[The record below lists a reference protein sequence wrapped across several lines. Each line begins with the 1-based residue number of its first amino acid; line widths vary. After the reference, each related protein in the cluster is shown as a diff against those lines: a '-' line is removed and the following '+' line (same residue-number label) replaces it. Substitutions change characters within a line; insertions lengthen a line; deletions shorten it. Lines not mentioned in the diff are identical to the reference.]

1 MVMRI
6 TTRCIALR
14 YVDKLIGYNDMLG
27 STDVDSTAGKY
38 MFKKVSREILN
49 LIGELSQLFFTGNAQ
64 SISDKLGILFSE
76 NSYDFDKAFILLDKL
91 KREIGEFPAKY
102 RVLFLPYKYSMWDSL
117 ESIYEAAE
125 KDPECEAY
133 VMPIPYYNKD
143 GHDNMIG
150 MHDESDLYPKDLDV
164 VSWREHTVDEINPDI
179 IFIHNP
185 YDDGNLVTSIHPDYY
200 TRKLVRDD
208 RLVVYVPYYVSYTD
222 DPDIL
227 TSLGFAG
234 IYADYV
240 ITQSEW
246 YRNEYERCLDKYR
259 DMGDNARAAVDYY
272 DNGHKFAVLGNPKYD
287 KVAILTKKSYP
298 LSGNWHDALFCGAGQ
313 RLTLLLDTTVELV
326 LEQRGNIFE
335 KINAVIDVVEENRDM
350 ALIWR
355 PHPLIEVTISEM
367 APELEEMYRRT
378 IERCRDLDNCIFDD
392 TPDMHR
398 AMAWSDC
405 FFGKYGSMLELY
417 RHTGKPAVMLDLGGT
432 DSSVRDYDEGALSGK
447 VHAGEVLREEE
458 LGMGTVL
465 EFCREYQYV
474 PAEFEQKETFGERIY
489 KFSKDALVRKISK

>member
-1 MVMRI
+1 MRI
-6 TTRCIALR
+6 SEKHSALKHVNKAVEYNNMLIEIDFRNTTGVYL
-14 YVDKLIGYNDMLG
+14 
-27 STDVDSTAGKY
+27 
-38 MFKKVSREILN
+38 FKKISKEVLKQVDELLKLDLSNELRIILD
-49 LIGELSQLFFTGNAQ
+49 ELRTML
-64 SISDKLGILFSE
+64 SDDSFNGDETSKILV
-76 NSYDFDKAFILLDKL
+76 KL
-91 KREIGEFPAKY
+91 KEKISEFSAKY

-117 ESIYEAAE
+117 ESIHEAAQ

-133 VMPIPYYNKD
+133 VMPIPYYDKD
-143 GHDNMIG
+143 NNGNMTE
-150 MHDESDLYPKDLDV
+150 MHDESDLYPKDLDI

-185 YDDGNLVTSIHPDYY
+185 YDDGNLMTSIHPDYY

-222 DPDIL
+222 DPDMM
-227 TSLGFAG
+227 TSLGFAEM
-234 IYADYV
+234 YADYV

-246 YRNEYERCLDKYR
+246 YKDKYVKHLNEYRRQGEDIHSI
-259 DMGDNARAAVDYY
+259 VDYY

-287 KVAILTKKSYP
+287 KVATLAKKSYP
-298 LSGNWHDALFCGAGQ
+298 LSDGWHDALFCGAGQ

-326 LEQRGNIFE
+326 LKQRENVFE
-335 KINAVIDVVEENRDM
+335 KINAVIDVVEERRDM

-355 PHPLIEVTISEM
+355 PHPLIEVTISDM
-367 APELEEMYRRT
+367 APELEETYRRT
-378 IERCRDLDNCIFDD
+378 IERCRNLDNCIFDD

-417 RHTGKPAVMLDLGGT
+417 RHTGKPAVMLDFGGT
-432 DSSVRDYDEGALSGK
+432 DSSVRDYDEEALSGK

-465 EFCREYQYV
+465 ELCRKYQYV
-474 PAEFEQKETFGERIY
+474 PADFRQQETFGGRIY
-489 KFSKDALVRKISK
+489 SFSREALLKKLNQ

>member
-1 MVMRI
+1 MRI
-6 TTRCIALR
+6 SGKHSALKHVNKAVE
-14 YVDKLIGYNDMLG
+14 YNNMLIEIDFRNATGVYL
-27 STDVDSTAGKY
+27 
-38 MFKKVSREILN
+38 FKKISKEVLKQVDELLKLDLSNELRIILD
-49 LIGELSQLFFTGNAQ
+49 ELRTML
-64 SISDKLGILFSE
+64 SDDSFNGDETSKILV
-76 NSYDFDKAFILLDKL
+76 KL
-91 KREIGEFPAKY
+91 KEKISEFSAKY

-117 ESIYEAAE
+117 QSIHEAAQ

-133 VMPIPYYNKD
+133 VMPIPYYDKD

-298 LSGNWHDALFCGAGQ
+298 LPDDWHDALFCGAGQ

-326 LEQRGNIFE
+326 LKQRENVFE

-355 PHPLIEVTISEM
+355 PHPLIEVIISEM

-474 PAEFEQKETFGERIY
+474 PADFEQKETFGERIY
-489 KFSKDALVRKISK
+489 KFSKEALVRKISK

>member
-1 MVMRI
+1 MRI
-6 TTRCIALR
+6 SEKHSALKHVNKAVE
-14 YVDKLIGYNDMLG
+14 YNNMLIEIDFRNATGVYL
-27 STDVDSTAGKY
+27 
-38 MFKKVSREILN
+38 FKKISKEVLKQVDELLKLDLSNELRIILD
-49 LIGELSQLFFTGNAQ
+49 ELRTML
-64 SISDKLGILFSE
+64 SDDSFNGDETSKILV
-76 NSYDFDKAFILLDKL
+76 KL
-91 KREIGEFPAKY
+91 KEKISEFSAKY

-125 KDPECEAY
+125 NDPECEAY
-133 VMPIPYYNKD
+133 VMPIPYYDKD

-164 VSWREHTVDEINPDI
+164 VSWWEHTVDEINPDI

-287 KVAILTKKSYP
+287 KVAILAKKSYP
-298 LSGNWHDALFCGAGQ
+298 LSDDWHDALFCGAGQ

-326 LEQRGNIFE
+326 LKQRENVFE
-335 KINAVIDVVEENRDM
+335 KINAVIDVVEESRDM

-355 PHPLIEVTISEM
+355 PHPLIEVIISEM

-417 RHTGKPAVMLDLGGT
+417 RHTGKPVVMLDLGGT

-474 PAEFEQKETFGERIY
+474 PADFEQKETFGERIY
-489 KFSKDALVRKISK
+489 KFSKEALVRKISK

>member
-1 MVMRI
+1 MRI
-6 TTRCIALR
+6 SEKHSALKHVNKAVE
-14 YVDKLIGYNDMLG
+14 YNNMLIEIDFRNATGVYL
-27 STDVDSTAGKY
+27 
-38 MFKKVSREILN
+38 FKKISKEVLKQVDELLKLDLSNELRIILD
-49 LIGELSQLFFTGNAQ
+49 ELRTML
-64 SISDKLGILFSE
+64 SDDSFNGDETSKILV
-76 NSYDFDKAFILLDKL
+76 KL
-91 KREIGEFPAKY
+91 KEKISEFSAKY

-117 ESIYEAAE
+117 ESIHEAAQ

-133 VMPIPYYNKD
+133 VMPIPYYDKD
-143 GHDNMIG
+143 DNGNMTE

-185 YDDGNLVTSIHPDYY
+185 YDDGNRMTSIHPDYY

-222 DPDIL
+222 DPDML

-287 KVAILTKKSYP
+287 KVATLAKKSYL
-298 LSGNWHDALFCGAGQ
+298 LSDDWHDALFCGAGQ

-326 LEQRGNIFE
+326 LKQRGNVFE
-335 KINAVIDVVEENRDM
+335 KINAVIDVVEENREM

-367 APELEEMYRRT
+367 APELEETYRRT
-378 IERCRDLDNCIFDD
+378 IERCRNLDNCIFDD

-432 DSSVRDYDEGALSGK
+432 DSSVRDYDEEALSGK

-465 EFCREYQYV
+465 EFCRKYQYV
-474 PAEFEQKETFGERIY
+474 PADFSQQETFGGRIY
-489 KFSKDALVRKISK
+489 SFSREAFLKKLDQ

>member
-1 MVMRI
+1 
-6 TTRCIALR
+6 
-14 YVDKLIGYNDMLG
+14 MLG

-117 ESIYEAAE
+117 ESIYGAAE

-133 VMPIPYYNKD
+133 VMPIPYYDKD

-185 YDDGNLVTSIHPDYY
+185 YDEGNLVTSIHPDYY
-200 TRKLVRDD
+200 AWKLVRDD

-222 DPDIL
+222 DPDMQ

-259 DMGDNARAAVDYY
+259 DMDDNTRAAVDYY

-287 KVAILTKKSYP
+287 KVVTLSKESYP
-298 LSGNWHDALFCGAGQ
+298 LFSDWHDALFCGASQ

-326 LEQRGNIFE
+326 LKQRGNVFE

-355 PHPLIEVTISEM
+355 PHPLIEVVISEM
-367 APELEEMYRRT
+367 ALELEEMYRRT

-474 PAEFEQKETFGERIY
+474 PADFEQKETFGERIY
-489 KFSKDALVRKISK
+489 KFSKEALVRKISK

>member
-1 MVMRI
+1 MRI
-6 TTRCIALR
+6 SGKHSALKHVNKAVE
-14 YVDKLIGYNDMLG
+14 YNNMLIEIDFRNATGVYL
-27 STDVDSTAGKY
+27 
-38 MFKKVSREILN
+38 FKKISKEVLKQVDELLKLDLSNELRIILD
-49 LIGELSQLFFTGNAQ
+49 ELRTML
-64 SISDKLGILFSE
+64 SDDSFNGDETSKILV
-76 NSYDFDKAFILLDKL
+76 KL
-91 KREIGEFPAKY
+91 KEKISEFSAKY

-117 ESIYEAAE
+117 QSIHEAAQ

-133 VMPIPYYNKD
+133 VMPIPYYDKD

-287 KVAILTKKSYP
+287 KVAILTKKK
-298 LSGNWHDALFCGAGQ
+298 LSTA
-313 RLTLLLDTTVELV
+313 
-326 LEQRGNIFE
+326 
-335 KINAVIDVVEENRDM
+335 
-350 ALIWR
+350 
-355 PHPLIEVTISEM
+355 
-367 APELEEMYRRT
+367 
-378 IERCRDLDNCIFDD
+378 
-392 TPDMHR
+392 
-398 AMAWSDC
+398 
-405 FFGKYGSMLELY
+405 
-417 RHTGKPAVMLDLGGT
+417 
-432 DSSVRDYDEGALSGK
+432 
-447 VHAGEVLREEE
+447 
-458 LGMGTVL
+458 
-465 EFCREYQYV
+465 
-474 PAEFEQKETFGERIY
+474 
-489 KFSKDALVRKISK
+489 

>member
-1 MVMRI
+1 MRI
-6 TTRCIALR
+6 SEKHSALKHVNKAVE
-14 YVDKLIGYNDMLG
+14 YNNMLIEIDFRNATGVYL
-27 STDVDSTAGKY
+27 
-38 MFKKVSREILN
+38 FKKISKEVLKQVDELLKLDLSNELRIILD
-49 LIGELSQLFFTGNAQ
+49 ELRTML
-64 SISDKLGILFSE
+64 SDDSFNGDETSKILV
-76 NSYDFDKAFILLDKL
+76 KL
-91 KREIGEFPAKY
+91 KEKISEFSAKY

-117 ESIYEAAE
+117 ESIHEAAQ

-133 VMPIPYYNKD
+133 VMPIPYYDKD
-143 GHDNMIG
+143 NNGNMTE

-185 YDDGNLVTSIHPDYY
+185 YDDGNLMTSIHPDYY

-222 DPDIL
+222 DPDMM
-227 TSLGFAG
+227 TSLGFAEM
-234 IYADYV
+234 YADYV

-246 YRNEYERCLDKYR
+246 YKDKYVKHLNEYRRQGEDIHSI
-259 DMGDNARAAVDYY
+259 VDYY

-287 KVAILTKKSYP
+287 KVATLAKKSYP
-298 LSGNWHDALFCGAGQ
+298 LSDDWHDALFCGVGQ

-326 LEQRGNIFE
+326 LKQRENVFE
-335 KINAVIDVVEENRDM
+335 KINAVIDVVEERRDM

-355 PHPLIEVTISEM
+355 PHPLIEVTISDM
-367 APELEEMYRRT
+367 VPELEETYRRT
-378 IERCRDLDNCIFDD
+378 IERCRNLDNCIFDD

-417 RHTGKPAVMLDLGGT
+417 RHTGKPAVMLGLGGT
-432 DSSVRDYDEGALSGK
+432 DSSVRDYDEDALSGK

-465 EFCREYQYV
+465 EFCRKYQYV
-474 PAEFEQKETFGERIY
+474 PADFRQQETFGGRIY
-489 KFSKDALVRKISK
+489 RFSREALLKKLNQ

>member
-1 MVMRI
+1 MRI
-6 TTRCIALR
+6 SGKHSALKHVNKAVE
-14 YVDKLIGYNDMLG
+14 YNNMLIEIDFRNATGVYL
-27 STDVDSTAGKY
+27 
-38 MFKKVSREILN
+38 FKKISKEVLKQVDELLKLDLSNELRIILD
-49 LIGELSQLFFTGNAQ
+49 ELRIML
-64 SISDKLGILFSE
+64 SDDSFNGDETSKILV
-76 NSYDFDKAFILLDKL
+76 KL
-91 KREIGEFPAKY
+91 KEKISEFSAKY

-117 ESIYEAAE
+117 QSIHEAAQ

-133 VMPIPYYNKD
+133 VMPIPYYDKD

-298 LSGNWHDALFCGAGQ
+298 LSDDWHDALFCGAGQ

-326 LEQRGNIFE
+326 LKQRENVFE
-335 KINAVIDVVEENRDM
+335 KINAVIDVVEESRDM

-355 PHPLIEVTISEM
+355 PHPLIEVTISDM
-367 APELEEMYRRT
+367 VPELEETYRRT
-378 IERCRDLDNCIFDD
+378 IERCRNLDNCIFDD

-432 DSSVRDYDEGALSGK
+432 DSSVRDYDEEALSGK

-474 PAEFEQKETFGERIY
+474 PADFEQKETFGERIY
-489 KFSKDALVRKISK
+489 KFSKEALVRKISK

>member
-1 MVMRI
+1 MRI
-6 TTRCIALR
+6 SEKHSALKHVNKAVE
-14 YVDKLIGYNDMLG
+14 YNNMLIEIDFRNATGVYL
-27 STDVDSTAGKY
+27 
-38 MFKKVSREILN
+38 FKKISKEVLKQVDELLKLDLSNELRIILD
-49 LIGELSQLFFTGNAQ
+49 ELRTML
-64 SISDKLGILFSE
+64 SDDSFNGDETSKILV
-76 NSYDFDKAFILLDKL
+76 KL
-91 KREIGEFPAKY
+91 KEKISEFSAKY

-117 ESIYEAAE
+117 ESIHEAAQ

-133 VMPIPYYNKD
+133 VMPIPYYDKD
-143 GHDNMIG
+143 DNGNMTE

-185 YDDGNLVTSIHPDYY
+185 YDDGNRMTSIHPDYY

-222 DPDIL
+222 DPDML

-287 KVAILTKKSYP
+287 KVATLAKKSYL
-298 LSGNWHDALFCGAGQ
+298 LSDDWHDALFCGAGQ

-326 LEQRGNIFE
+326 LKQRGNVFE
-335 KINAVIDVVEENRDM
+335 KINAVIDVVEENREM

-367 APELEEMYRRT
+367 APELEETYRRT
-378 IERCRDLDNCIFDD
+378 IERCRNLDNCIFDY

-432 DSSVRDYDEGALSGK
+432 DSSVRDYDEEALSGK

-465 EFCREYQYV
+465 EFCRKYQYV
-474 PAEFEQKETFGERIY
+474 PADFRQQETFGGRIY
-489 KFSKDALVRKISK
+489 SFSREAFLKKLDQ

>member
-1 MVMRI
+1 MVMKI

-91 KREIGEFPAKY
+91 KREIDEFHAKY

-133 VMPIPYYNKD
+133 VMPIPYYDKD

-150 MHDESDLYPKDLDV
+150 MHDESDLYPKDLDI

-298 LSGNWHDALFCGAGQ
+298 LPDDWHDALFCGAGQ

-326 LEQRGNIFE
+326 LKQRENVFE

-355 PHPLIEVTISEM
+355 PHPLIEVIISEM
-367 APELEEMYRRT
+367 APELEEMYCRT

-398 AMAWSDC
+398 AMVWSDC

-474 PAEFEQKETFGERIY
+474 PADFEQKETFGERIY
-489 KFSKDALVRKISK
+489 KFSKEALVRKISK

>member
-1 MVMRI
+1 MRI
-6 TTRCIALR
+6 AAKRTALRCI
-14 YVDKLIGYNDMLG
+14 YKLIEYNCML
-27 STDVDSTAGKY
+27 DSAGANGTARLYLFRKI
-38 MFKKVSREILN
+38 SREVLKIIEELMT
-49 LIGELSQLFFTGNAQ
+49 LELSDDMRRTLVELQ
-64 SISDKLGILFSE
+64 SVFSNDSGENDKVT
-76 NSYDFDKAFILLDKL
+76 ALLAKL
-91 KREIGEFPAKY
+91 KSGVDESPAKY
-102 RVLFLPYKYSMWDSL
+102 GVLFLPYKYSMWDSL
-117 ESIYEAAE
+117 QSIHEAAQ

-133 VMPIPYYNKD
+133 VMPIPYYDKD

-298 LSGNWHDALFCGAGQ
+298 LSDDWHDALFCGAGQ

-326 LEQRGNIFE
+326 LKQRENVFE
-335 KINAVIDVVEENRDM
+335 KINAVIDVVEESRDM
-350 ALIWR
+350 ALLWR
-355 PHPLIEVTISEM
+355 PHPLIEVTISDM
-367 APELEEMYRRT
+367 VPELEETYRRT
-378 IERCRDLDNCIFDD
+378 IERCRNLDNCIFDD

-432 DSSVRDYDEGALSGK
+432 DSSVRDYDEEALSGK

-474 PAEFEQKETFGERIY
+474 PADFEQKETFGERIY

>member
-1 MVMRI
+1 MRI
-6 TTRCIALR
+6 SEKHSALKHVNKAVE
-14 YVDKLIGYNDMLG
+14 YNNMLIEIDFRNATGVYL
-27 STDVDSTAGKY
+27 
-38 MFKKVSREILN
+38 FKKISKEVLKQVDELLKLDLSNELRIILD
-49 LIGELSQLFFTGNAQ
+49 ELRTML
-64 SISDKLGILFSE
+64 SDDSFNGDETSKILV
-76 NSYDFDKAFILLDKL
+76 KL
-91 KREIGEFPAKY
+91 KEKISEFSAKY

-117 ESIYEAAE
+117 ESIHEAAQ

-133 VMPIPYYNKD
+133 VMPIPYYDKD
-143 GHDNMIG
+143 DNGNMTE

-185 YDDGNLVTSIHPDYY
+185 YDDGNRMTSIHPDYY

-222 DPDIL
+222 DPDML

-287 KVAILTKKSYP
+287 KVATLAKKSYL
-298 LSGNWHDALFCGAGQ
+298 LSDDWHDALFCGAGQ

-326 LEQRGNIFE
+326 LKQRGNVFE
-335 KINAVIDVVEENRDM
+335 KINAVIDVVEENREM

-367 APELEEMYRRT
+367 APELEETYRRT
-378 IERCRDLDNCIFDD
+378 IERCRNLDNCIFDD

-432 DSSVRDYDEGALSGK
+432 DSSVRDYDEEALSGK

-465 EFCREYQYV
+465 EFCRKYQYV
-474 PAEFEQKETFGERIY
+474 PADFRQQETFGGRIY
-489 KFSKDALVRKISK
+489 SFSCEAFLKKLDQ

>member
-1 MVMRI
+1 MRI
-6 TTRCIALR
+6 SEKHSALKHVNKAVE
-14 YVDKLIGYNDMLG
+14 YNNMLIEIDFRNATGVYL
-27 STDVDSTAGKY
+27 
-38 MFKKVSREILN
+38 FKKISKEVLKQVDELLKLDLSNELRIILD
-49 LIGELSQLFFTGNAQ
+49 ELRTMF
-64 SISDKLGILFSE
+64 SDDSFNGDETSKILV
-76 NSYDFDKAFILLDKL
+76 KL
-91 KREIGEFPAKY
+91 KEKISEFSAKY

-117 ESIYEAAE
+117 ESIHEAAQ

-133 VMPIPYYNKD
+133 VMPIPYYDKD
-143 GHDNMIG
+143 DNGNMTE

-185 YDDGNLVTSIHPDYY
+185 YDDGNRMTSIHPDYY

-222 DPDIL
+222 DPDML

-287 KVAILTKKSYP
+287 KVATLAKKSYL
-298 LSGNWHDALFCGAGQ
+298 LSDDWHDALFCGAGQ

-326 LEQRGNIFE
+326 LKQRGNVFE
-335 KINAVIDVVEENRDM
+335 KINAVIDVVEENREM

-367 APELEEMYRRT
+367 APELEETYRRT
-378 IERCRDLDNCIFDD
+378 IERCRNLDNCIFDD

-432 DSSVRDYDEGALSGK
+432 DSSVRDYDEEALSGK

-465 EFCREYQYV
+465 EFCRKYQYV
-474 PAEFEQKETFGERIY
+474 PADFRQQETFGGRIY

>member
-1 MVMRI
+1 MRI
-6 TTRCIALR
+6 SEKHSALKHVNKAVEYNNMLIEIDFRNTTGVYL
-14 YVDKLIGYNDMLG
+14 
-27 STDVDSTAGKY
+27 
-38 MFKKVSREILN
+38 FKKISKEVLKQVDELLKLDLSNELRIILD
-49 LIGELSQLFFTGNAQ
+49 ELRTML
-64 SISDKLGILFSE
+64 SDDSFNGDETSKILV
-76 NSYDFDKAFILLDKL
+76 KL
-91 KREIGEFPAKY
+91 KEKISEFSAKY

-117 ESIYEAAE
+117 ESIHEAAQ

-133 VMPIPYYNKD
+133 VMPIPYYDKD
-143 GHDNMIG
+143 NNGNMTE

-185 YDDGNLVTSIHPDYY
+185 YDDGNLMTSIHPDYY

-222 DPDIL
+222 DPDMM
-227 TSLGFAG
+227 TSLGFAEM
-234 IYADYV
+234 YADYV

-246 YRNEYERCLDKYR
+246 YKDKYVKHLNEYRRQGEDIHSI
-259 DMGDNARAAVDYY
+259 VDYY

-287 KVAILTKKSYP
+287 KVATLAKKSYP
-298 LSGNWHDALFCGAGQ
+298 LSDGWHDALFCGAGQ

-326 LEQRGNIFE
+326 LKQRENVFE
-335 KINAVIDVVEENRDM
+335 KINAVIDVVEERRDM

-355 PHPLIEVTISEM
+355 PHPLIEVTISDM
-367 APELEEMYRRT
+367 APELEETYRRT
-378 IERCRDLDNCIFDD
+378 IERCRNLDNCIFDD

-417 RHTGKPAVMLDLGGT
+417 RHTGKPAVMLDFGGT
-432 DSSVRDYDEGALSGK
+432 DSSVRDYDEEALSGK

-465 EFCREYQYV
+465 ELCRKYQYV
-474 PAEFEQKETFGERIY
+474 PADFRQQETFGGRIY
-489 KFSKDALVRKISK
+489 SFSREALLKKLNQ

>member
-1 MVMRI
+1 MVMKI

>member
-1 MVMRI
+1 MVMKI

-91 KREIGEFPAKY
+91 KREIDEFPAKY

-133 VMPIPYYNKD
+133 VMPIPYYDKD

-164 VSWREHTVDEINPDI
+164 VSWREHTVDEINPDT

-298 LSGNWHDALFCGAGQ
+298 PPGDWHDALFCGAGQ

-326 LEQRGNIFE
+326 LKQRENVFE

>member
-1 MVMRI
+1 
-6 TTRCIALR
+6 
-14 YVDKLIGYNDMLG
+14 MLG

-102 RVLFLPYKYSMWDSL
+102 RVFFLPYKYSMWDSL

-133 VMPIPYYNKD
+133 VMPIPYYDKD

-150 MHDESDLYPKDLDV
+150 MYDESDLYPKDLDV

-185 YDDGNLVTSIHPDYY
+185 YDEGNLVTSIHPDYY
-200 TRKLVRDD
+200 TWKLVRDD

-222 DPDIL
+222 DPDMQ

-259 DMGDNARAAVDYY
+259 DMDDNTRAAVDYY

-287 KVAILTKKSYP
+287 KVVTLTRKSYP
-298 LSGNWHDALFCGAGQ
+298 LFDDWHDALFCGAGQ

-326 LEQRGNIFE
+326 LEQRGNVFE

-355 PHPLIEVTISEM
+355 PHPLIEVIISEM

-447 VHAGEVLREEE
+447 VHAGEVLKEEE

-474 PAEFEQKETFGERIY
+474 PADFEQKETFGERIC
-489 KFSKDALVRKISK
+489 KFSKEALVRKISK

>member
-1 MVMRI
+1 MRI
-6 TTRCIALR
+6 SGKHSALKHVNKAVE
-14 YVDKLIGYNDMLG
+14 YNNMLIEIDFRNATGVYL
-27 STDVDSTAGKY
+27 
-38 MFKKVSREILN
+38 FKKISKEVLKQVDELLKLDLSNELRIILD
-49 LIGELSQLFFTGNAQ
+49 ELRTML
-64 SISDKLGILFSE
+64 SDDSFNGDETSKILV
-76 NSYDFDKAFILLDKL
+76 KL
-91 KREIGEFPAKY
+91 KEKISEFSAKY

-117 ESIYEAAE
+117 QSIHEAAQ

-133 VMPIPYYNKD
+133 VMPIPYYDKD

-287 KVAILTKKSYP
+287 KVAILTKKSYQLP
-298 LSGNWHDALFCGAGQ
+298 DDWHDALFCGAGQ

-326 LEQRGNIFE
+326 LKQRENVFE

-355 PHPLIEVTISEM
+355 PHPLIEVIISEM

-458 LGMGTVL
+458 LGVGTVL

-474 PAEFEQKETFGERIY
+474 PADFEQKETFGERIY
-489 KFSKDALVRKISK
+489 KFSKEALVRKISK

>member
-1 MVMRI
+1 MRI
-6 TTRCIALR
+6 SGKHSALKHVNKAVE
-14 YVDKLIGYNDMLG
+14 YNNMLIEIDFRNATGVYL
-27 STDVDSTAGKY
+27 
-38 MFKKVSREILN
+38 FKKISKEVLKQVDELLKLDLSNELRIILD
-49 LIGELSQLFFTGNAQ
+49 ELRTML
-64 SISDKLGILFSE
+64 SDDSFNGDETSKILV
-76 NSYDFDKAFILLDKL
+76 KL
-91 KREIGEFPAKY
+91 KEKISEFSAKY

-117 ESIYEAAE
+117 QSIHEAAQ

-133 VMPIPYYNKD
+133 VMPIPYYDKD

-246 YRNEYERCLDKYR
+246 YMNEYERCLDKYR

-298 LSGNWHDALFCGAGQ
+298 LPDDWHDALFCGAGQ

-326 LEQRGNIFE
+326 LKQRENVFE

-355 PHPLIEVTISEM
+355 PHPLIEVIISEM

-474 PAEFEQKETFGERIY
+474 PADFEQKETFGERIY
-489 KFSKDALVRKISK
+489 KFSKEALVRKISK

>member
-1 MVMRI
+1 MHLGLSDDMRR
-6 TTRCIALR
+6 TLVELQSVFSNDSGENDKVTAL
-14 YVDKLIGYNDMLG
+14 L
-27 STDVDSTAGKY
+27 
-38 MFKKVSREILN
+38 E
-49 LIGELSQLFFTGNAQ
+49 
-64 SISDKLGILFSE
+64 
-76 NSYDFDKAFILLDKL
+76 KL
-91 KREIGEFPAKY
+91 KRGVDESPAKY
-102 RVLFLPYKYSMWDSL
+102 GVLFLPYKYSMWDSL
-117 ESIYEAAE
+117 ESIHEAAQ

-133 VMPIPYYNKD
+133 VMPIPYYDKD
-143 GHDNMIG
+143 DNGNMTE
-150 MHDESDLYPKDLDV
+150 MHDESDLYPKDLDI

-185 YDDGNLVTSIHPDYY
+185 YDDGNLMTSIHPDYY

-222 DPDIL
+222 DPDMM
-227 TSLGFAG
+227 TSLGFAEM
-234 IYADYV
+234 YADYV

-246 YRNEYERCLDKYR
+246 YKDKYVKHLNEYRRQGEDIHSI
-259 DMGDNARAAVDYY
+259 VDYY

-287 KVAILTKKSYP
+287 KVATLTKKSYP
-298 LSGNWHDALFCGAGQ
+298 LSDGWHDALFCGAGQ

-326 LEQRGNIFE
+326 LKQRENVFE
-335 KINAVIDVVEENRDM
+335 KINAVIDVVEERRDM

-367 APELEEMYRRT
+367 APELEETYRRT
-378 IERCRDLDNCIFDD
+378 IERCRNLDNCIFDD

-417 RHTGKPAVMLDLGGT
+417 RHTGKPAVMLDFGGT
-432 DSSVRDYDEGALSGK
+432 DSSVRDYDEEVLSGK

-465 EFCREYQYV
+465 EFCRKYQYV
-474 PAEFEQKETFGERIY
+474 PADFRQQETFGGRIY
-489 KFSKDALVRKISK
+489 SFSREALLKKLNQ

>member
-1 MVMRI
+1 MRI
-6 TTRCIALR
+6 SEKHSALKHVNKAVEYNNMLIEIDFRNTTGVYL
-14 YVDKLIGYNDMLG
+14 
-27 STDVDSTAGKY
+27 
-38 MFKKVSREILN
+38 FKKISKEVLKQVDELLKLDLSNELRIILD
-49 LIGELSQLFFTGNAQ
+49 ELRTML
-64 SISDKLGILFSE
+64 SDDSFNGDETSKILV
-76 NSYDFDKAFILLDKL
+76 KL
-91 KREIGEFPAKY
+91 KEKISEFSAKY

-117 ESIYEAAE
+117 ESIHEAAQ

-133 VMPIPYYNKD
+133 VMPIPYYDKD
-143 GHDNMIG
+143 NNGNMTE

-287 KVAILTKKSYP
+287 KVATLAKKSYP
-298 LSGNWHDALFCGAGQ
+298 LSDGWHDALFCGAGQ

-326 LEQRGNIFE
+326 LKQRENVFE
-335 KINAVIDVVEENRDM
+335 KINAVIDVVEERRDM

-355 PHPLIEVTISEM
+355 PHPLIEVTISDM
-367 APELEEMYRRT
+367 APELEETYRRT
-378 IERCRDLDNCIFDD
+378 IERCRNLDNCIFDD

-417 RHTGKPAVMLDLGGT
+417 RHTGKPAVMLDFGGT
-432 DSSVRDYDEGALSGK
+432 DSSVRDYDEEALSGK

-465 EFCREYQYV
+465 ELCRKYQYV
-474 PAEFEQKETFGERIY
+474 PADFRQQETFGGRIY
-489 KFSKDALVRKISK
+489 SFSREALLKKLNQ

>member
-14 YVDKLIGYNDMLG
+14 YVDKLIGYNDMSG

-133 VMPIPYYNKD
+133 VMPIPYYDKD

-185 YDDGNLVTSIHPDYY
+185 YDEGNLVTSIHPDYY
-200 TRKLVRDD
+200 TWKLVRDD

-222 DPDIL
+222 DPDMR

-259 DMGDNARAAVDYY
+259 DMGDNTRAAVDYY

-287 KVAILTKKSYP
+287 KVVTLTKKAIRCLMTGRMHCSVVP
-298 LSGNWHDALFCGAGQ
+298 VSG
-313 RLTLLLDTTVELV
+313 
-326 LEQRGNIFE
+326 
-335 KINAVIDVVEENRDM
+335 
-350 ALIWR
+350 
-355 PHPLIEVTISEM
+355 
-367 APELEEMYRRT
+367 
-378 IERCRDLDNCIFDD
+378 
-392 TPDMHR
+392 
-398 AMAWSDC
+398 
-405 FFGKYGSMLELY
+405 
-417 RHTGKPAVMLDLGGT
+417 
-432 DSSVRDYDEGALSGK
+432 
-447 VHAGEVLREEE
+447 
-458 LGMGTVL
+458 
-465 EFCREYQYV
+465 
-474 PAEFEQKETFGERIY
+474 
-489 KFSKDALVRKISK
+489 

>member
-313 RLTLLLDTTVELV
+313 RLTLLLDMTVELV

>member
-1 MVMRI
+1 MRI
-6 TTRCIALR
+6 SGKHSALKHVNKAVE
-14 YVDKLIGYNDMLG
+14 YNNMLIEIDFRNATGVYL
-27 STDVDSTAGKY
+27 
-38 MFKKVSREILN
+38 FKKISKEVLKQVDELLKLDLSNELRIILD
-49 LIGELSQLFFTGNAQ
+49 ELRTML
-64 SISDKLGILFSE
+64 SDDSFNGDETSKILV
-76 NSYDFDKAFILLDKL
+76 KL
-91 KREIGEFPAKY
+91 KEKISEFSAKY

-117 ESIYEAAE
+117 QSIHEAAQ

-133 VMPIPYYNKD
+133 VMPIPYYDKD

-287 KVAILTKKSYP
+287 KVAILTKKSYQLP
-298 LSGNWHDALFCGAGQ
+298 DDWHDALFCGAGQ

-326 LEQRGNIFE
+326 LKQRENVFE

-355 PHPLIEVTISEM
+355 PHPLIEVIISEM

-474 PAEFEQKETFGERIY
+474 PADFEQKETFGERIY
-489 KFSKDALVRKISK
+489 KFSKEALVRKISK

>member
-1 MVMRI
+1 MRI
-6 TTRCIALR
+6 SEKHSALKHVNKAVEYNNMLIEIDFRNTTGVYL
-14 YVDKLIGYNDMLG
+14 
-27 STDVDSTAGKY
+27 
-38 MFKKVSREILN
+38 FKKISKEVLKQVDELLKLDLSNELRIILD
-49 LIGELSQLFFTGNAQ
+49 ELRTML
-64 SISDKLGILFSE
+64 SDDSFNGDETSKILV
-76 NSYDFDKAFILLDKL
+76 KL
-91 KREIGEFPAKY
+91 KEKISEFSAKY

-117 ESIYEAAE
+117 ESIHEAAQ

-133 VMPIPYYNKD
+133 VMPIPYYDKD
-143 GHDNMIG
+143 NNGNMTE

-185 YDDGNLVTSIHPDYY
+185 YDDGNLMTSIHPDYY

-222 DPDIL
+222 DPDMM
-227 TSLGFAG
+227 TSLGFAEM
-234 IYADYV
+234 YADYV

-246 YRNEYERCLDKYR
+246 YKDKYVKHLNEYRRQGEDIHSI
-259 DMGDNARAAVDYY
+259 VDYY

-287 KVAILTKKSYP
+287 KVATLAKKSYP
-298 LSGNWHDALFCGAGQ
+298 LSDGWHDALFCGAGQ

-326 LEQRGNIFE
+326 LKQRENVFE
-335 KINAVIDVVEENRDM
+335 KINAVIDVVEERRDM

-355 PHPLIEVTISEM
+355 PHPLIEVTISDM
-367 APELEEMYRRT
+367 APELEETYRRT
-378 IERCRDLDNCIFDD
+378 IERCRNLDNCIFDD

-474 PAEFEQKETFGERIY
+474 PADFEQKETFGERIY
-489 KFSKDALVRKISK
+489 KFSKEALVRKISK

>member
-1 MVMRI
+1 MRI
-6 TTRCIALR
+6 SGKHSALKHVNKAVE
-14 YVDKLIGYNDMLG
+14 YNNMLIEIDFRNATGVYL
-27 STDVDSTAGKY
+27 
-38 MFKKVSREILN
+38 FKKISKEVLKQVDELLKLDLSNELRIILD
-49 LIGELSQLFFTGNAQ
+49 ELRTML
-64 SISDKLGILFSE
+64 SDDSFNGDETSKILV
-76 NSYDFDKAFILLDKL
+76 KL
-91 KREIGEFPAKY
+91 KEKISEFSAKY

-117 ESIYEAAE
+117 QSIHEAAQ

-133 VMPIPYYNKD
+133 VMPIPYYDKD

-298 LSGNWHDALFCGAGQ
+298 LPDGWHDALFCGAGQ

-326 LEQRGNIFE
+326 LKQRENVFE

-355 PHPLIEVTISEM
+355 PHPLIEVIISEM

-432 DSSVRDYDEGALSGK
+432 DSSVRDYDEGELSGK

-474 PAEFEQKETFGERIY
+474 PADFEQKETFGERIY
-489 KFSKDALVRKISK
+489 KFSKEALVRKISK